1 MNIIR
6 YYKEKEFNEIPKKNL
21 LDFVRIHRNTE
32 REIVESWER
41 HFESVGS
48 PYAIEIKG
56 KEMILWKE
64 RRV

>member
-6 YYKEKEFNEIPKKNL
+6 YHKEKEFNGIPKKNL
-21 LDFVRIHRNTE
+21 IDFVRIHSNTE
-32 REIVESWER
+32 REIVESWEQ
-41 HFESVGS
+41 HFKSVGS

-64 RRV
+64 RQV